1 VSATSKKFSFANSA
15 TDTIILVLPNPQISI
30 VAPLYNETES
40 FPRLISRLNAV
51 MDNSSLTIEV
61 VLVDDGSRDNTAVL
75 MQQLAL
81 TDSRYQCVFLSRNY
95 GHQIALTAGI
105 ASACGTE
112 ALFIIDGDLQD
123 PPELL
128 TEFYQKYQEGYDV
141 VYAVRKKRKE
151 IWFKRAAYSLFYR
164 FMRSIS
170 YVDLPLDSGDFSL
183 ISRRVADVLNQMPEE
198 SRFIRGMRSWIGFRQ
213 IGVEYERDAR
223 LDGESKYS
231 FSMLQRLA
239 YNGIFNFSEY
249 PVKIIT
255 RMGMITIGIAL
266 VYLIQTLIKRFI
278 YHDVPQGFTAL
289 LFVIVLF
296 SGVQLIAL
304 GLIGEYVLRIFFQ
317 AKGRPLY
324 VIREV
329 IREQQRQPLPGLF
342 TSPPPVSQ
350 HTT

>member
-1 VSATSKKFSFANSA
+1 MT
-15 TDTIILVLPNPQISI
+15 LPNPQISI

-40 FPRLISRLNAV
+40 FPRLVARLNAV
-51 MDNSSLTIEV
+51 MESSPLAIEV
-61 VLVDDGSRDNTAVL
+61 VLIDDGSRDDTAVL
-75 MQQLAL
+75 MQQVAL

-105 ASACGTE
+105 AAARGQE

-128 TEFYQKYQEGYDV
+128 MEFYQKYQEGYDV

-151 IWFKRAAYSLFYR
+151 NWFKRTAYASFYR
-164 FMRSIS
+164 MMQSIS

-213 IGVEYERDAR
+213 TGYEYERDAR
-223 LDGESKYS
+223 IAGESKYS
-231 FSMLQRLA
+231 FKMLLQLA

-249 PVKIIT
+249 PVKVIT
-255 RMGMITIGIAL
+255 RLGMLTIGVAL
-266 VYLIQTLIKRFI
+266 VYLIQTLIKRFV

-324 VIREV
+324 VLRDIIRDG
-329 IREQQRQPLPGLF
+329 QRQPLTPKQELA
-342 TSPPPVSQ
+342 SESISANPLSR
-350 HTT
+350 

>member
-1 VSATSKKFSFANSA
+1 MV
-15 TDTIILVLPNPQISI
+15 NPQISI
-30 VAPLYNETES
+30 IAPLYNETES
-40 FPRLISRLNAV
+40 FPRLVTRLNAV
-51 MDNSSLTIEV
+51 MEASPLAIEV

-75 MQQLAL
+75 MQQVAL

-105 ASACGTE
+105 ALAVGSE

-128 TEFYQKYQEGYDV
+128 TQFYQKYQEGYDV

-151 IWFKRAAYSLFYR
+151 NLFKRMAYALFYR
-164 FMRSIS
+164 IIRSIS
-170 YVDLPLDSGDFSL
+170 YVDMPLDSGDFSL
-183 ISRRVADVLNQMPEE
+183 ISRRVADILKQMPEE

-213 IGVEYERDAR
+213 VGVEYERDAR

-249 PVKIIT
+249 PIKVIT
-255 RMGMITIGIAL
+255 RIGMVTLGVAGL
-266 VYLIQTLIKRFI
+266 YLIQTLIKKFV
-278 YHDVPQGFTAL
+278 YNDVPQGFTAL

-324 VIREV
+324 VVREV
-329 IREQQRQPLPGLF
+329 IRQQERQPLPASNQPAPSSHAIIQP
-342 TSPPPVSQ
+342 TNP
-350 HTT
+350 